1 LFQKR
6 ILEFTLNKANDI
18 IMVDRLVDI
27 VIGEKRNK
35 KKIIMITLSI
45 TILMFFCISCYIIND
60 YLQSPIIELI
70 GEKEM
75 VLYLGE
81 EFKDPGANATLKE
94 QDISKKIKING
105 KVNCNKIGTYSLK
118 YSISNSKGKNTKT
131 ITRQITVID
140 NVKPVI
146 TLKKDTVL
154 VGYKENFK
162 DPGYTAID
170 NYDGDITNKVEVV
183 GKVDTSK
190 LGTYELSYIVSDSSN
205 NRTIAKRKVKVID
218 NTAPRI
224 TLKGEKRV
232 VLNLNQPFQ
241 EPGYTAIDDLDGDVT
256 KNVKVSKSINTAKMG
271 VYKVTYSVR
280 DSAGNYNSTTRT
292 VQVGTQT
299 EIDEKNYIAISIADQ
314 TLVYYKNGKLIVS
327 SNIVS
332 GQKGS
337 HDSPKGRY
345 RILSKGRS
353 IYLTGPDYKSYV
365 NYWMLY
371 DRSHQIGLHDAT
383 WRSSFGGSIYK
394 SYGSHGC
401 INLPYSVAQRIYN
414 NVEIGTLVTVY

>member
-1 LFQKR
+1 M
-6 ILEFTLNKANDI
+6 LNKMIQIGKEVARQIAISFFFASLLFVMIHFFFSEKINTYLSLINMMTIVEKQVEKQETKFDSIEKRLVNYPSWGSIWATIKIPDIGVEAPVYHGDTLDI
-18 IMVDRLVDI
+18 IKYGVGHYSGSYFP
-27 VIGEKRNK
+27 GEGGT
-35 KKIIMITLSI
+35 IILAAHNSKQHFM
-45 TILMFFCISCYIIND
+45 
-60 YLQSPIIELI
+60 YLPKLKEGAEVIIEASYGTFTYRLIDTKII

-256 KNVKVSKSINTAKMG
+256 KNVKVSKSIN
-271 VYKVTYSVR
+271 S
-280 DSAGNYNSTTRT
+280 
-292 VQVGTQT
+292 
-299 EIDEKNYIAISIADQ
+299 
-314 TLVYYKNGKLIVS
+314 KNG
-327 SNIVS
+327 
-332 GQKGS
+332 
-337 HDSPKGRY
+337 
-345 RILSKGRS
+345 S
-353 IYLTGPDYKSYV
+353 I
-365 NYWMLY
+365 
-371 DRSHQIGLHDAT
+371 
-383 WRSSFGGSIYK
+383 
-394 SYGSHGC
+394 
-401 INLPYSVAQRIYN
+401 
-414 NVEIGTLVTVY
+414 